1 MSMQTDELTN
11 RIRRLLDRL
20 VESRRSDKQTRE
32 RVDNAVA
39 AQAKRLPRK
48 GVLPA
53 LDAAIGKSKKRRKE
67 AVYILSELADMPG
80 AVERMADWI
89 KDPDPDCRS
98 WIIQNIGAQQI
109 IQLAPLLNEII
120 ENDPDDF
127 CRMFAI
133 HAAGTLRSPANLP
146 TLLRLAAKYRR
157 KQLWSLT
164 VALMNYG
171 LSECRPFLLRVFK
184 DAKVDDGIRVIAAW
198 GLAKLGNKQAYNY
211 LKKMVYDSDQE
222 LRAAQ
227 AICDINEWR
236 FEWNTDYV
244 KTTRENLESAH
255 TAT

>member
-1 MSMQTDELTN
+1 MQTDELTN

-20 VESRRSDKQTRE
+20 VESRRSDKRTSEQ
-32 RVDNAVA
+32 VDQAVA
-39 AQAKRLPRK
+39 AQARRLPRK
-48 GVLPA
+48 GVLSA

-67 AVYILSELADMPG
+67 AVYILSELVDVPE
-80 AVERMADWI
+80 VVQRLADWL

-109 IQLAPLLNEII
+109 CQLAPLLNEII

-133 HAAGTLRSPANLP
+133 HAAGTLRAPANLP

-164 VALMNYG
+164 VTLRNYG
-171 LSECRPFLLRVFK
+171 LAEGRPFLLRVFK
-184 DAKVDDGIRVIAAW
+184 DAKVDEGIRVIAAW
-198 GLAKLGNKQAYNY
+198 GLAKLGNQQAYKY
-211 LKKMVYDSDQE
+211 LKKLVYDSDQE

-227 AICDINEWR
+227 AICDIKEWR
-236 FEWNTDYV
+236 FEWNRDYV
-244 KTTRENLESAH
+244 KTTRGYLGSAH
-255 TAT
+255 NAT